1 VAALPPTTKTTTRGS
16 ASSAQKPQ
24 TAEPPCQK
32 CGWQPDPGKLW
43 PTHGA
48 IAVRWIHDNL
58 IFAEGD
64 WYGRPFRLRTDQKLF
79 LFRWYEYCPACW
91 TDTTRPPYWRY
102 RRALRGAAKG
112 DGKTALI
119 AALGCLEFAGP
130 PCIAPPSPNVPI
142 MASSYEQ
149 ADILFSAAATM
160 LGGRDDTVKE
170 APLCGFFDVFD
181 SEVRFKDGRP
191 GRMYRVA
198 AVAGSNDGGLPT
210 TLIAD
215 EVHELGDV
223 GSSKARAHLVISN
236 GLQKRQFGRE
246 INLSTAGFDVDR
258 SLLGALYK
266 HGKRVEHDPYLD
278 PQFLM
283 DWQEA
288 PDGLD
293 YDDPKDREIAV
304 RAASTAAD
312 VLWDVAGRVRRYDQ
326 PGVQKHEW
334 IRYYANRWVD
344 VASESWLKDHPA
356 AWASCKGHWER
367 DEANPF
373 TLAVDMALRH
383 DSVAVDR
390 IEELP
395 DGRFAA
401 SARVWKAD
409 ARGRIDHEA
418 VWDYILQEARGPE
431 FRGVVYD
438 PRFFEVPARMLEDHG
453 VLAIQFDQSPQRMAP
468 AVGLTY
474 ERILAGQIVHDG
486 DPELTNAVKAAVAYP
501 QERGGF
507 TLRKGK
513 SKRHID
519 ACVAMCMG
527 VWVLAEVPVLDEPPN
542 LW

>member
-1 VAALPPTTKTTTRGS
+1 MWG
-16 ASSAQKPQ
+16 
-24 TAEPPCQK
+24 
-32 CGWQPDPGKLW
+32 
-43 PTHGA
+43 
-48 IAVRWIHDNL
+48 
-58 IFAEGD
+58 
-64 WYGRPFRLRTDQKLF
+64 LR
-79 LFRWYEYCPACW
+79 
-91 TDTTRPPYWRY
+91 
-102 RRALRGAAKG
+102 
-112 DGKTALI
+112 
-119 AALGCLEFAGP
+119 
-130 PCIAPPSPNVPI
+130 
-142 MASSYEQ
+142 
-149 ADILFSAAATM
+149 
-160 LGGRDDTVKE
+160 
-170 APLCGFFDVFD
+170 
-181 SEVRFKDGRP
+181 
-191 GRMYRVA
+191 
-198 AVAGSNDGGLPT
+198 
-210 TLIAD
+210 
-215 EVHELGDV
+215 
-223 GSSKARAHLVISN
+223 KARAHLVISN

-356 AWASCKGHWER
+356 AWDSCKGQWER

-373 TLAVDMALRH
+373 VLSVDMALRH